1 MANSADMVWVVHPSR
16 MANALDKYGD
26 RAWDAIEAL
35 ADFIAVKLQNE
46 ARQDAPWQDRTG
58 NARSGL
64 VGDTISDFAHKIVE
78 IYLIHSVDYGVFL
91 ELARAGRYA
100 IIAPTIERNLP
111 EIKRM
116 LDDLLK

>member
-1 MANSADMVWVVHPSR
+1 MANSTTMTWIVHPKK

-26 RAWDAIEAL
+26 RAWKAVEAL

-46 ARQDAPWQDRTG
+46 ARDDAPWQDRTG

-64 VGDTISDFAHKIVE
+64 VGATISDFARKAVE
-78 IYLIHSVDYGVFL
+78 IYLIHSVEYGVFL
-91 ELARAGRYA
+91 ELSRAGRYA

-116 LDDLLK
+116 LDDLFK

>member
-1 MANSADMVWVVHPSR
+1 MANATTMAWVVHPKK
-16 MANALDKYGD
+16 MAHALDKYGD
-26 RAWDAIEAL
+26 RAWKAVEAL
-35 ADFIAVKLQNE
+35 AEFIAVKLQNE

-64 VGDTISDFAHKIVE
+64 IGATTSEFAKKIVT
-78 IYLIHSVDYGVFL
+78 IYLIHSVDYGVLL